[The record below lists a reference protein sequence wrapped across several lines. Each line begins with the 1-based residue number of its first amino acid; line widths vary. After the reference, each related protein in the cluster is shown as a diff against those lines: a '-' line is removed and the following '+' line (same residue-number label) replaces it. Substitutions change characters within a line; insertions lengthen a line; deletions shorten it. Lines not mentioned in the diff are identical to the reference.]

1 MPHVPVISAAD
12 ADSFMHTYQ
21 NFTGN
26 ASDEGQVLDLASR
39 LLSRPDVEA
48 FLSLPDSVEPGG
60 LDYLLV
66 RCAVLNA
73 STPLGLA
80 EFAVQGASE
89 EALVGRLL
97 SDTLLM
103 RDMLVA
109 GGAKDGKYGEAMSI
123 YDRLINASQ
132 ALSKQRSLAPSAPW
146 DDRSQ
151 STILHRLALGTA
163 LEHAVPVPHRWAPF
177 EGGPD
182 VDPVQR
188 YLQYERAYLAG
199 ELDPAFEVL
208 TTFECR
214 FVSASE
220 ATDDDLVWM
229 RRTLGNYRPDHI
241 VSSDYHWRYAMA
253 VRTDVAYGHSV
264 WPDGHQEYCD
274 IPAAGGEC
282 GARAWFGRFA
292 RRAFGLPTWGVQ
304 QPGHAAMATWS
315 PSGWSVLLGADWKFS
330 YWQGRGGPDFHLETQ
345 CREFRRDYQKV
356 LRGQW
361 VAHARGDAPI
371 DPGWTPRTPTTYG
384 KGGLWSALMLYAEKI
399 AVQVTHANETAPVR
413 PIGPSVVPTQVAKL
427 IDRWPQKLATPNITT
442 ARDGTITIPAVAFSS
457 KNRTAK
463 LTVMKSFDAGQQLLH
478 ESGDEIVPESAS
490 FEYEVTVR
498 EEGDFYLTANFST
511 WHMDQDLLLTTNSS
525 TQPLAVPVFYSVGFW
540 NETQPVVVRLL
551 QGKNVLRF
559 MRLSGR
565 ELAIKEFFLFKTEPV
580 VPTPPTNHTPAPS
593 PPPVTQY
600 IELSAGKTCE
610 SQGIL
615 PLTVQECT
623 IACKYFGFK
632 DTGSRS
638 RPFFSGC
645 FALESGEYK
654 GNCNFNVNTS
664 AVCCSADARALCL
677 RK

>member
-1 MPHVPVISAAD
+1 M
-12 ADSFMHTYQ
+12 T
-21 NFTGN
+21 
-26 ASDEGQVLDLASR
+26 
-39 LLSRPDVEA
+39 
-48 FLSLPDSVEPGG
+48 
-60 LDYLLV
+60 
-66 RCAVLNA
+66 
-73 STPLGLA
+73 
-80 EFAVQGASE
+80 
-89 EALVGRLL
+89 
-97 SDTLLM
+97 
-103 RDMLVA
+103 
-109 GGAKDGKYGEAMSI
+109 
-123 YDRLINASQ
+123 
-132 ALSKQRSLAPSAPW
+132 
-146 DDRSQ
+146 
-151 STILHRLALGTA
+151 
-163 LEHAVPVPHRWAPF
+163 
-177 EGGPD
+177 
-182 VDPVQR
+182 
-188 YLQYERAYLAG
+188 
-199 ELDPAFEVL
+199 
-208 TTFECR
+208 
-214 FVSASE
+214 
-220 ATDDDLVWM
+220 
-229 RRTLGNYRPDHI
+229 
-241 VSSDYHWRYAMA
+241 
-253 VRTDVAYGHSV
+253 
-264 WPDGHQEYCD
+264 
-274 IPAAGGEC
+274 
-282 GARAWFGRFA
+282 
-292 RRAFGLPTWGVQ
+292 
-304 QPGHAAMATWS
+304 TWS

-384 KGGLWSALMLYAEKI
+384 KGGLWSALMLYAKKI